1 MQDKINYKINYNKSI
16 KDKEKKILEYYKRKS
31 NLEANK
37 NQLPKFKKRTKK
49 YILNMQNMQSLNMQN
64 LNMQNKEQKINDTTK
79 LTKLSNL
86 AKLPT
91 PEPTKPNIS
100 KVVVMD

>member
-1 MQDKINYKINYNKSI
+1 MQDKINYNKSI

-31 NLEANK
+31 NQEANK

-49 YILNMQNMQSLNMQN
+49 NILNMQNPNMQN
-64 LNMQNKEQKINDTTK
+64 TEQKINDTAK
-79 LTKLSNL
+79 LTKLSKSSNL

-91 PEPTKPNIS
+91 PEPTKPNMS

>member
-1 MQDKINYKINYNKSI
+1 MQDKINYNKSI

-49 YILNMQNMQSLNMQN
+49 YIPNMQNPNMQN
-64 LNMQNKEQKINDTTK
+64 PNMQNPNVQKINDTTK
-79 LTKLSNL
+79 LTKLTNL
-86 AKLPT
+86 AKLPA
-91 PEPTKPNIS
+91 PEPTKPNMT
-100 KVVVMD
+100 KVVEMD

>member
-1 MQDKINYKINYNKSI
+1 MQDKLNYNKTI

-49 YILNMQNMQSLNMQN
+49 YILNMQNPNMQN
-64 LNMQNKEQKINDTTK
+64 TEQKINDTNK
-79 LTKLSNL
+79 LTKLSKLYNL
-86 AKLPT
+86 AKLPI
-91 PEPTKPNIS
+91 PEPTKPNMS

>member
-1 MQDKINYKINYNKSI
+1 MQDKINYNKSI
-16 KDKEKKILEYYKRKS
+16 KDKEKKILEYYKKKS

-49 YILNMQNMQSLNMQN
+49 NILNMQNMQNPNMQN
-64 LNMQNKEQKINDTTK
+64 TEQKINDTTK

>member
-1 MQDKINYKINYNKSI
+1 MQDKINYNKSI

-31 NLEANK
+31 NQEANK

-49 YILNMQNMQSLNMQN
+49 NILNMQNMQNPNMQN
-64 LNMQNKEQKINDTTK
+64 TEQKINDTAK
-79 LTKLSNL
+79 LTKLSKSSNL
-86 AKLPT
+86 AKLPI